1 LLELIFPELTE
12 MDEPFVLMLP
22 EFTSMAAITEVRL
35 TVPPLPPLAAAVET
49 AAIKVS

>member
-1 LLELIFPELTE
+1 MLELIFPELTE